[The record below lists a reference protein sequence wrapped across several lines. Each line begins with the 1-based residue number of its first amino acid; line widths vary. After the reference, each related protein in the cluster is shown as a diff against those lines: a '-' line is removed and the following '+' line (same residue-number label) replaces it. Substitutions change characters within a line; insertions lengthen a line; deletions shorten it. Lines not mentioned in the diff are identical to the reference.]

1 VPPRGEHSSGP
12 LQPAR
17 AAPDKYGVS
26 NASPAVPPAPPR
38 SGRLWTL
45 GVPAAALAIT
55 ALVAVLFALGAP
67 DGVVVATGGLLAL
80 MTLQVALWERQHR
93 LSGAL
98 QRSQDSLRT
107 LVRSS
112 VDPVV
117 ILDDSLRITFASE
130 AAGVLLGLGI
140 ADLVGAH
147 IADTV
152 HPDDRAGLSVPLDG
166 DGQSAVRTARVR
178 RADGGWRLVQAT
190 IRDLRADPEIG
201 ALVLHCRDVSPSA
214 PAPGADSELLEL
226 SLTDAVTGLP
236 NRTALMR
243 RLGAVQR
250 GPRNRSY
257 AMAVVGITCSEV
269 LSRGEEATVLR
280 ALSSRISRVLRGEDW
295 LARSS
300 DGDFVVLV
308 QGTVAEAEALAHRL
322 IATVGP
328 LATSTGTLPVTAAAG
343 ICQLQADID
352 PGEALRRADLALRS
366 ARHAG
371 DGAVHRYDDALRT
384 EQDRRSALRADL
396 HGALDRGELRL
407 VFQPVVDAVLHRTV
421 TVEALLR
428 WQHPEFGEVS
438 PVEFVPL
445 LEETALITDVGRW
458 VLREA
463 CRTVAALDGG
473 APGPEALN
481 VAVNVSARQVRSGEL
496 VPDVLAALE
505 AGGLHPSRLLVEVT
519 ESVLLDD
526 AHVIGDLGALR
537 GLGVRIAVDDFGTG
551 WSSLAY
557 LVGMPVDVLKMDQYF
572 LADVEHDPARRAM
585 CRAVLQLGSS
595 LGLPVVVEGVNTAV
609 TLTLLRDMGH
619 RYLQGFL
626 LSRPLEAAALAR
638 GIVLAAEALDT
649 RGAGRP

>member
-1 VPPRGEHSSGP
+1 M
-12 LQPAR
+12 
-17 AAPDKYGVS
+17 S
-26 NASPAVPPAPPR
+26 NASPVVPPAAPR
-38 SGRLWTL
+38 NGRLGTF

-130 AAGVLLGLGI
+130 AAGELLGLGI
-140 ADLVGAH
+140 SDLVGAH

-166 DGQSAVRTARVR
+166 DGQAAVRTARVR
-178 RADGGWRLVQAT
+178 QADGSWRLVQAT
-190 IRDLRADPEIG
+190 VRDLRADPEIG

-214 PAPGADSELLEL
+214 PAPGADSEPLEL

-243 RLGAVQR
+243 RLGEVQR
-250 GPRNRSY
+250 GPRNRSH

-280 ALSSRISRVLRGEDW
+280 ALTSRISRVLRGEDW

-308 QGTVAEAEALAHRL
+308 QGSVADAEAVADRL

-328 LATSTGTLPVTAAAG
+328 LATPTGTIPVTAAG
-343 ICQLQADID
+343 GVSQLSADID

-366 ARHAG
+366 ARRAG
-371 DGAVHRYDDALRT
+371 AGAVHRYDDALRT
-384 EQDRRSALRADL
+384 EQDRRS
-396 HGALDRGELRL
+396 
-407 VFQPVVDAVLHRTV
+407 
-421 TVEALLR
+421 
-428 WQHPEFGEVS
+428 
-438 PVEFVPL
+438 
-445 LEETALITDVGRW
+445 
-458 VLREA
+458 
-463 CRTVAALDGG
+463 
-473 APGPEALN
+473 
-481 VAVNVSARQVRSGEL
+481 
-496 VPDVLAALE
+496 
-505 AGGLHPSRLLVEVT
+505 
-519 ESVLLDD
+519 
-526 AHVIGDLGALR
+526 
-537 GLGVRIAVDDFGTG
+537 
-551 WSSLAY
+551 
-557 LVGMPVDVLKMDQYF
+557 
-572 LADVEHDPARRAM
+572 
-585 CRAVLQLGSS
+585 
-595 LGLPVVVEGVNTAV
+595 
-609 TLTLLRDMGH
+609 
-619 RYLQGFL
+619 
-626 LSRPLEAAALAR
+626 
-638 GIVLAAEALDT
+638 
-649 RGAGRP
+649 

>member
-1 VPPRGEHSSGP
+1 VSAPPGRLQRGTPPPDNNGVTTTSGP
-12 LQPAR
+12 GQPPVA
-17 AAPDKYGVS
+17 
-26 NASPAVPPAPPR
+26 PR
-38 SGRLWTL
+38 SRRTGFL
-45 GVPAAALAIT
+45 GVATAGLATAAVVAALL
-55 ALVAVLFALGAP
+55 ALRAP
-67 DGVVVATGGLLAL
+67 AGVVVATGGLLAL
-80 MTLQVALWERQHR
+80 LTLQIVLWQRQHR

-98 QRSQDSLRT
+98 QRSQSSLRT

-117 ILDDSLRITFASE
+117 ILDDSLTITFASE
-130 AAGVLLGLGI
+130 AAGELLGLGV
-140 ADLVGAH
+140 ADLVGVH
-147 IADTV
+147 VADTI
-152 HPDDRAGLSVPLDG
+152 HPDDRSALFGALDG

-178 RADGGWRLVQAT
+178 QADGRWRLVQT
-190 IRDLRADPEIG
+190 TVRDLRADPEIG

-226 SLTDAVTGLP
+226 SLTDPVTGLP
-236 NRTALMR
+236 NRTALVR

-250 GPRNRSY
+250 GPRNRSH
-257 AMAVVGITCSEV
+257 AMAVLGVSRTEM
-269 LSRGEEATVLR
+269 LSPGEEATVLR
-280 ALSSRISRVLRGEDW
+280 ALTTRISRALRGEDW
-295 LARSS
+295 LARST

-308 QGTVAEAEALAHRL
+308 HGSIADAEAVADRL

-328 LATSTGTLPVTAAAG
+328 LTSRDGTRLLTTAAG
-343 ICQLQADID
+343 VSQLSPDIE

-366 ARHAG
+366 ARRAG

-396 HGALDRGELRL
+396 DGALDRGELRL

-428 WQHPEFGEVS
+428 WHHPVFGEVS

-445 LEETALITDVGRW
+445 AEESALIVDVGRW
-458 VLREA
+458 VLRQA

-473 APGPEALN
+473 GPGSDALN

-496 VPDVLAALE
+496 VPDVLAAL
-505 AGGLHPSRLLVEVT
+505 GDSGLHPSRLLVEIT

-526 AHVIGDLGALR
+526 AHVIEDLTALR
-537 GLGVRIAVDDFGTG
+537 GIGVRIAVDDFGTG

-595 LGLPVVVEGVNTAV
+595 LGLPVIVEGVNTPA
-609 TLTLLRDMGH
+609 TLALLRDMGH

-626 LSRPLEAAALAR
+626 LSRPLEVADLPE
-638 GIVLAAEALDT
+638 GVELAAGAL
-649 RGAGRP
+649 RGRGPVALP